1 MYGLDEGKLIY
12 EIRCKIASK
21 LSKLQPYG
29 IILMCAKCL
38 VFCTKTHENFTMTT
52 EETRIV
58 TILESQLDLI
68 LEQNGLSELGI
79 QAAEFSYL
87 RWEKLQNIS
96 LNWTSN
102 NCIEVTKVAEV
113 K

>member
-1 MYGLDEGKLIY
+1 M
-12 EIRCKIASK
+12 
-21 LSKLQPYG
+21 
-29 IILMCAKCL
+29 L
-38 VFCTKTHENFTMTT
+38 VFCTKTHENFTMTS
-52 EETRIV
+52 EETRIM